1 MGQINN
7 FIFDIDGTLI
17 DTFDMYM
24 PPMITILR
32 QHGYHITPK
41 DELPTMKKL
50 FGITGADALRIFGV
64 RPDERATIQKEWI
77 AATYKRKKLVKVID
91 QVPKALAALAKVK
104 GNHLAVATSKLRH
117 EYETHFAPEYP
128 FARLFEVAITSS
140 DTIKHKPDPE
150 PLLAAIAKLKA
161 APENCVYVGDTINDQ
176 KAARAAGIKFAGALY
191 GSANPESIANA
202 DYPLRSPMD
211 LLKI

>member
-32 QHGYHITPK
+32 QYGYHIAPE

-64 RPDERATIQKEWI
+64 RSDERETIQKEWI
-77 AATYKRKKLVKVID
+77 KATYKRKNLVKVID
-91 QVPKALAALAKVK
+91 QVPEALAALAKVK

-117 EYETHFAPEYP
+117 EYETHFVPEYP
-128 FARLFEVAITSS
+128 FARFFEVAITSS
-140 DTIKHKPDPE
+140 DTVKHKPDPA
-150 PLLAAIAKLKA
+150 PLLAAIAKLKV

-176 KAARAAGIKFAGALY
+176 KAAQAAGIKFAGALY
-191 GSANPESIANA
+191 GSANPESIADA
-202 DYPLRSPMD
+202 DYPLHSPMD